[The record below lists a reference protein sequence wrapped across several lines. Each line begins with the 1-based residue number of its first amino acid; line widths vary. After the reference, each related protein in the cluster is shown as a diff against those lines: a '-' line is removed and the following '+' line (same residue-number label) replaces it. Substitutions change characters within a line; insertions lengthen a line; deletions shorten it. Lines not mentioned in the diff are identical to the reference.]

1 MSGFMTLNNDHLI
14 RSSLWSSDIKTII
27 EADLMG
33 TKFVRML
40 SDFPDGDTINI
51 PSIGQAELADY
62 SEGQPVR
69 YTAMDTGNFQFSIT
83 DYKASATY
91 ISNKMKQDSFY
102 MSELVSSFV
111 PKQARAIAAAMEADM
126 FSKANV
132 GQTASDPNV
141 INGARHRFVGGGTS
155 PANDIVALTDFAKAK
170 YALDKAYIPV
180 QGRVAIVDPS
190 VEYTLNTL
198 TNLVNVS
205 NNPMWE
211 GIITSGLTSG
221 MRFSK
226 SIYGFDV
233 YVSHFLPQAI
243 SETVSGNSVTNGVAN
258 LFFSAASDVV
268 PLVGAMRQAPR
279 VDSEYNK
286 DLQRDEYVTTARWG
300 IKLFR
305 PENMVVMLTDNSQ
318 VYA

>member
-1 MSGFMTLNNDHLI
+1 MAGFMTLNNDHLI
-14 RSSLWSSDIKTII
+14 RSSLWSSDLKQVL

-33 TKFVRML
+33 MKFVRML

-51 PSIGQAELADY
+51 PSIGQAEVADY
-62 SEGQPVR
+62 DEGQPVR

-91 ISNKMKQDSFY
+91 ITNKMKQDSFY

-111 PKQARAIAAAMEADM
+111 PKQARAIAAVMEADM
-126 FSKANV
+126 FSKANA
-132 GQTASDPNV
+132 GQTASDPNT

-155 PANDIVALTDFAKAK
+155 PANDIVSITDFAKAK
-170 YALDKAYIPV
+170 FALDKAYVPV

-190 VEYTLNTL
+190 VEYTLSTL

-205 NNPMWE
+205 NNPQWE
-211 GIITSGLTSG
+211 GVITTGLTSG
-221 MRFSK
+221 MRFSR

-243 SETVSGNSVTNGVAN
+243 SETVSGNAVTNGVAN

-268 PLVGAMRQAPR
+268 PLVGAMRQMPK

-286 DLQRDEYVTTARWG
+286 DLQREEYVTTARWG